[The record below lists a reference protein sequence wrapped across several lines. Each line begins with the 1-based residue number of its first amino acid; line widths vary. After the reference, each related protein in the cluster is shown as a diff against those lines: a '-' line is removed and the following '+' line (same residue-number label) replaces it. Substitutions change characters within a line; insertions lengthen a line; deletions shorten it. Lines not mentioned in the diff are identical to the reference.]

1 MTHSLIQFASASFF
15 PPAIALV
22 TIVRVAPSPPPSSSP
37 PPLQAARVRDTTATP
52 ATAPSTFFLLMV
64 VLHDRSDGFWA
75 GRHAGAPRWR
85 TEQLPLHGR
94 PPGRGPLSPRRHVR
108 RCCDDHQ
115 STTHMSGRQALTSCQ
130 SRLVDEIRR
139 RCGGA
144 RSGATSAADLP
155 QQRSLRGFGQLGAPG
170 PAVGTM
176 APATMSGCADMIA
189 VPRGEP
195 HPHPAT
201 SATGELPSSCD

>member
-85 TEQLPLHGR
+85 TEQLPLHR
-94 PPGRGPLSPRRHVR
+94 SEEH
-108 RCCDDHQ
+108 
-115 STTHMSGRQALTSCQ
+115 TSELQ
-130 SRLVDEIRR
+130 SRFDLVCRLLLEK
-139 RCGGA
+139 
-144 RSGATSAADLP
+144 T
-155 QQRSLRGFGQLGAPG
+155 
-170 PAVGTM
+170 
-176 APATMSGCADMIA
+176 
-189 VPRGEP
+189 
-195 HPHPAT
+195 
-201 SATGELPSSCD
+201 